1 MRFDGRRQK
10 RRSPGLTPLIDVVF
24 LLLIF
29 FMLATR
35 FDLETSLPLRLAVVP
50 EAPEGSQG
58 ASGASARETRDS
70 VVLRLDATGDTWLG
84 GAVVAEA
91 MLTTRLAAALGETP
105 TGQVL
110 VESDA
115 GVSVQRIVDTLRG
128 ADRAGARS
136 VSLARSR

>member
-1 MRFDGRRQK
+1 MIWRLMLIRGSILFVLTMNDFLTRR
-10 RRSPGLTPLIDVVF
+10 IF
-24 LLLIF
+24 LPALQTANAHII
-29 FMLATR
+29 
-35 FDLETSLPLRLAVVP
+35 
-50 EAPEGSQG
+50 
-58 ASGASARETRDS
+58 RENQT
-70 VVLRLDATGDTWLG
+70 LNNELK
-84 GAVVAEA
+84 EQQ
-91 MLTTRLAAALGETP
+91 EK